1 MKQKKKDYRYMEL
14 HNFLEKGSNKKTK
27 NNWKN
32 HIKGGNLLSGRKLIT
47 TKEGVFGLGR
57 NILDNA
63 LIAFGYNKLICKID
77 SDIIVDYC
85 SNFRYFFRKFVYVK
99 SKELFNDSLKESLNM
114 IYLYRTK
121 LIMYNYRGMRL
132 IKGLP
137 VRGQRTRT
145 NKKTSKKKKNYVY
158 RLNSIDKKKYDNK
171 VHKKKK

>member
-1 MKQKKKDYRYMEL
+1 
-14 HNFLEKGSNKKTK
+14 
-27 NNWKN
+27 
-32 HIKGGNLLSGRKLIT
+32 LLSGRKLIT

-63 LIAFGYNKLICKID
+63 LIAYGYNKLICKID

-145 NKKTSKKKKNYVY
+145 NKKTSKKKKNYLY
-158 RLNSIDKKKYDNK
+158 KLNTVGGISLKKNIHKNNK
-171 VHKKKK
+171 NAKK

>member
-1 MKQKKKDYRYMEL
+1 
-14 HNFLEKGSNKKTK
+14 
-27 NNWKN
+27 
-32 HIKGGNLLSGRKLIT
+32 LLSGRKLIT